1 VPYWS
6 LPLRLSEVFA
16 QAHEKKGQKLQCC
29 PGAPT
34 PAAKRVI
41 LLSPGPSHFW
51 IQELMSYL
59 PARSPVPCSEQS
71 DSGSKMMGKKIFFGR
86 RINFVLVQVHGLA
99 H

>member
-1 VPYWS
+1 
-6 LPLRLSEVFA
+6 
-16 QAHEKKGQKLQCC
+16 
-29 PGAPT
+29 
-34 PAAKRVI
+34 
-41 LLSPGPSHFW
+41 
-51 IQELMSYL
+51 MSYL